1 LIWQAVFITFLL
13 ENQIKMP
20 LKAAKKEGGIL
31 RLRRKKKEAK
41 NFVAKPQKGKENFNI
56 YEVRITK

>member
-1 LIWQAVFITFLL
+1 LL

-31 RLRRKKKEAK
+31 RLRRKEKKK
-41 NFVAKPQKGKENFNI
+41 TINFK
-56 YEVRITK
+56 IT